1 MKTLKDVKVNETD
14 FEKKTALHHAAAGGH
29 IQTVRKL
36 IEMKAIIDC
45 LDKVKLFFWGGGRK
59 GGGSV
64 RGRERRRRGI
74 LSKALYFEHLFTNYY
89 SHFLNGN

>member
-45 LDKVKLFFWGGGRK
+45 LDKVKLFFGGGEEEGRRECGRVRK
-59 GGGSV
+59 
-64 RGRERRRRGI
+64 E
-74 LSKALYFEHLFTNYY
+74 KE
-89 SHFLNGN
+89 GNSL